1 MFCKKG
7 VLRNLAT
14 FTGKQLQ
21 QSRFFDKVGGRP
33 AIFIKKATLAR
44 DFSCE
49 FCEISK
55 NTSSFRTHPVA
66 ASELCTMII

>member
-7 VLRNLAT
+7 VLRNFAT
-14 FTGKQLQ
+14 FTAKDVL
-21 QSRFFDKVGGRP
+21 KTCN
-33 AIFIKKATLAR
+33 FIKKATLAR